1 MREIVLTQYQ
11 KDICMEEL
19 NNIKLKIED
28 CMRSLEEDN
37 TIDMM
42 QELFIKNLFGIKEE
56 KKEKV
61 HFLGTL
67 NTGGGCMVDVA
78 MNKEKNIALILN
90 DEGYTVIEIKDY
102 SKFIQEI
109 EEKQDM
115 IEKEWAS
122 KTDVNDDESM
132 AWLLL
137 DIASEMFEFDTA
149 SYEYFIEFEMKDDEG
164 NTVWYENL
172 SRTEKEK
179 LIEDL
184 LK

>member
-1 MREIVLTQYQ
+1 
-11 KDICMEEL
+11 
-19 NNIKLKIED
+19 
-28 CMRSLEEDN
+28 
-37 TIDMM
+37 
-42 QELFIKNLFGIKEE
+42 
-56 KKEKV
+56 
-61 HFLGTL
+61 
-67 NTGGGCMVDVA
+67 
-78 MNKEKNIALILN
+78 
-90 DEGYTVIEIKDY
+90 
-102 SKFIQEI
+102 
-109 EEKQDM
+109 M